1 MAITESEYCTYS
13 VSIQVVYTNII
24 TVKRLFQFG
33 EELVASLNKEYN
45 ICDKIEVEAT
55 HIGVFAV

>member
-1 MAITESEYCTYS
+1 MYCTYS
-13 VSIQVVYTNII
+13 VSIKVVYTNII

-45 ICDKIEVEAT
+45 ICDKIEVETT